1 MLGSSRLKPRYRGWL
16 ALVVGGLILLTGP
29 WLCLH
34 VATAGSV
41 VEAGE
46 PVESAEAALVLG
58 TLVNEDGTLSPR
70 LAERV
75 EVAAGLYLDG
85 TVPTLVMSGTSESD
99 TGQDETAR
107 MRDYAV
113 SLGVPA
119 GVITLDPLGLDSY
132 ATCDR
137 AATVYGLHRVIVVT
151 NEFHVARATW
161 LCQRAGLSAV
171 GVHAPAT
178 ATGWTIRGNAREV
191 LAAWK
196 AVLDVVSR

>member
-1 MLGSSRLKPRYRGWL
+1 VLSKRQLGPRFRGRL
-16 ALVVGGLILLTGP
+16 ALVVVGLMLFVGP
-29 WLCLH
+29 WLYVH

-46 PVESAEAALVLG
+46 ALELAEAALVFG

-75 EVAAGLYLDG
+75 EVAVALYFDG
-85 TVPTLVMSGTSESD
+85 TVPELVMSGTSESD

-119 GVITLDPLGLDSY
+119 EAITLDPLGLGTF

-137 AATVYGLHRVIVVT
+137 AANVYGFHRVIVVT
-151 NEFHVARATW
+151 NEYHVARATW
-161 LCQRAGLSAV
+161 LCQRAGLSV
-171 GVHAPAT
+171 QGVHAPAT
-178 ATGWTIRGNAREV
+178 PSGWTVRGNAREV

-196 AVLDVVSR
+196 AMLDVASR